1 MQDTCQVQDLDLC
14 SGDRLLYA
22 TDGMQERDADM
33 VDLSG
38 LLRKTVDEH
47 PREFVRIWSAQLSTL
62 TTATR
67 PEDDAT
73 VLCLDWHSL
82 TT

>member
-1 MQDTCQVQDLDLC
+1 MQDTYQVQELDLR
-14 SGDRLLYA
+14 SGDRLLLA
-22 TDGMQERDADM
+22 TDGMQERDAEM

-38 LLRKTVDEH
+38 LLGKTADERPHELVRTLVGAVVDAHDGH
-47 PREFVRIWSAQLSTL
+47 PPT
-62 TTATR
+62 
-67 PEDDAT
+67 DDAT

>member
-1 MQDTCQVQDLDLC
+1 MQDTYQVQDLDLR
-14 SGDRLLYA
+14 SGDRLLLA
-22 TDGMQERDADM
+22 TDGMRERDAEM

-47 PREFVRIWSAQLSTL
+47 PREFVRTL
-62 TTATR
+62 VGAVVDAHGGH
-67 PEDDAT
+67 PPADDAT

>member
-1 MQDTCQVQDLDLC
+1 
-14 SGDRLLYA
+14 
-22 TDGMQERDADM
+22 M

-38 LLRKTVDEH
+38 LLCKTAVEY

-62 TTATR
+62 TTPTR